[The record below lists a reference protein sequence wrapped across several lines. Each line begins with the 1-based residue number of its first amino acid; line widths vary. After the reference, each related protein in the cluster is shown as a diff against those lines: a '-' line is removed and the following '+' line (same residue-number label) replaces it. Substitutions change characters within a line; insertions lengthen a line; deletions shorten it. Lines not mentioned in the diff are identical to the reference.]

1 LNGSLRAGSPI
12 VNMTGG
18 RWGEDVEPV
27 DAPAKWGLVG
37 PLVGM
42 R

>member
-1 LNGSLRAGSPI
+1 LNGSLRAGSLV

-18 RWGEDVEPV
+18 RWGEDFEPV
-27 DAPAKWGLVG
+27 DAPAKCRLMG